1 MIGTTA
7 MQQHQCI
14 YLCTVISHLAGYER
28 INQYKS
34 DSVTTLHTTQS
45 ACKTIDYILD
55 ITTPNKVDN
64 DYVIAM
70 YRPKVMRCSTQV
82 YKLL

>member
-1 MIGTTA
+1 MSVLIN
-7 MQQHQCI
+7 I
-14 YLCTVISHLAGYER
+14 KVTVS
-28 INQYKS
+28 
-34 DSVTTLHTTQS
+34 LHKS
-45 ACKTIDYILD
+45 ACKTIDYIPD